1 MNDKNISWTQIY
13 FLGTSR
19 ARFTTKIT
27 TTVDYTKLKI
37 VDSYVATKPY
47 VIYSHNWEQMKPS
60 CSPVGKDIA
69 QLHRLSRSIL
79 QKMIERYAFA
89 TKKGRV
95 HLPWRINT
103 RQELLFTS
111 KGQTKIMNISV
122 QDTYALSLLPLP
134 CFLSCFCLDIYD
146 DTSLIVFPF
155 KAGNDPSRWCW
166 LVVISIFGSDWA
178 RTRSAIHW
186 VKQEVFLQCF

>member
-19 ARFTTKIT
+19 ARFTTEIT

-79 QKMIERYAFA
+79 QKMIERYAFT
-89 TKKGRV
+89 TKK
-95 HLPWRINT
+95 
-103 RQELLFTS
+103 E
-111 KGQTKIMNISV
+111 
-122 QDTYALSLLPLP
+122 Y
-134 CFLSCFCLDIYD
+134 IY
-146 DTSLIVFPF
+146 L
-155 KAGNDPSRWCW
+155 
-166 LVVISIFGSDWA
+166 
-178 RTRSAIHW
+178 
-186 VKQEVFLQCF
+186 EE

>member
-95 HLPWRINT
+95 YLPWRINT

-134 CFLSCFCLDIYD
+134 CFLSCFCLDI
-146 DTSLIVFPF
+146 SVLRVSSNAKSSMIQ
-155 KAGNDPSRWCW
+155 AW
-166 LVVISIFGSDWA
+166 
-178 RTRSAIHW
+178 
-186 VKQEVFLQCF
+186 

>member
-79 QKMIERYAFA
+79 QKNDRKIRF
-89 TKKGRV
+89 R
-95 HLPWRINT
+95 N
-103 RQELLFTS
+103 Q
-111 KGQTKIMNISV
+111 KGQSTFTLKNKHK
-122 QDTYALSLLPLP
+122 TRTT
-134 CFLSCFCLDIYD
+134 IY
-146 DTSLIVFPF
+146 L
-155 KAGNDPSRWCW
+155 
-166 LVVISIFGSDWA
+166 
-178 RTRSAIHW
+178 
-186 VKQEVFLQCF
+186 